1 MISYTIG
8 SDVLCLGS
16 NSLAALKL
24 LGVNLFNLDFLA
36 FLAFLFVF
44 FRLLVFLLIEGHSS
58 LSHKDS
64 SAFLA
69 LILLLL
75 IILLPLLNS
84 QDVLHGV
91 VSAQLRNNHLENVLV
106 LGSVNHEGASGR
118 LVQGVLDAVQ
128 EVQLVLFES
137 ISEQPLCNHVHL
149 DHMND
154 ALLQLFVILDE
165 VLGSEHTSLSHS
177 KQFSDHCVK
186 GIQQW
191 RQVEV
196 EWLNL
201 PPVLNLKHVQH
212 LANIV
217 WLFLE
222 LAVGGENVANSS
234 QFHDELV
241 FEGLLAEV
249 RYLNAISNHFFNVEV
264 VVVCFPQI
272 CQGDKG
278 FRLNGAQ
285 LLIGLFLVVDVHFV
299 PLLKRFDSVFTP

>member
-154 ALLQLFVILDE
+154 ALL
-165 VLGSEHTSLSHS
+165 
-177 KQFSDHCVK
+177 
-186 GIQQW
+186 
-191 RQVEV
+191 
-196 EWLNL
+196 
-201 PPVLNLKHVQH
+201 
-212 LANIV
+212 
-217 WLFLE
+217 
-222 LAVGGENVANSS
+222 
-234 QFHDELV
+234 
-241 FEGLLAEV
+241 
-249 RYLNAISNHFFNVEV
+249 
-264 VVVCFPQI
+264 
-272 CQGDKG
+272 
-278 FRLNGAQ
+278 
-285 LLIGLFLVVDVHFV
+285 
-299 PLLKRFDSVFTP
+299 